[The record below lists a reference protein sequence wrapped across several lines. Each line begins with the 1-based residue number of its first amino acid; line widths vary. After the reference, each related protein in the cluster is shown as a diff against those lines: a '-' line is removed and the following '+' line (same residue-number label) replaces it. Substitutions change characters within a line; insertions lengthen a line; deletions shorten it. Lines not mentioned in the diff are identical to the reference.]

1 MNENIKDFSISNF
14 INSQISPHFAILLKG
29 KWGCG
34 KTYLI
39 NQILDR
45 IYKNDK
51 KEIKEHVIYIS
62 LYGIST
68 LNQLRSS
75 FFTALHPFTNS
86 KLFRFFK
93 KAFDEFVK
101 FKFNFDVSFIDFSE
115 LLNSDKVEKKFKIL
129 IVDDIERSS
138 LPIND
143 IFGFFSNIIINPDIR
158 TFFVGDTKKIN

>member
-14 INSQISPHFAILLKG
+14 IDSQISPHFAILLKG

-39 NQILDR
+39 NQILNDV
-45 IYKNDK
+45 YEKDK

-75 FFTALHPFTNS
+75 FFTALHPFTNN
-86 KLFRFFK
+86 KFFHFLK

-101 FKFNFDVSFIDFSE
+101 FKFNFD
-115 LLNSDKVEKKFKIL
+115 
-129 IVDDIERSS
+129 
-138 LPIND
+138 
-143 IFGFFSNIIINPDIR
+143 IR
-158 TFFVGDTKKIN
+158 PRLKSWCK